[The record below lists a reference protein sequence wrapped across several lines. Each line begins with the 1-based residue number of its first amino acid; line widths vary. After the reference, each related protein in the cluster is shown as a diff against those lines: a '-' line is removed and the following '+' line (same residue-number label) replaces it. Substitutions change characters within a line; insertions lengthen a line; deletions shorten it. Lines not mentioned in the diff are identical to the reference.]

1 MLKGRL
7 IMPKRLACA
16 VALIMFA
23 GYSAALAAD
32 FGRPPPPPAYPGALP
47 PPVYPIFSWTGI
59 YVGVNGGGAF
69 GQATGPIHSSER
81 PETLMSVADS
91 SAARLA
97 AIISLLVRRSWLAS
111 KATPTGRTSVAPPL
125 ARQAGVKWWAA
136 NLGAIFSPQYGDV
149 LVGRGA
155 ARCSTEQRAPRS
167 VTSRLLQARFLS
179 VARQRRVG
187 PLA

>member
-1 MLKGRL
+1 
-7 IMPKRLACA
+7 MPKRLACA

-69 GQATGPIHSSER
+69 GQSNWSDPFFGTTGDFDVSGGLFGGTIGGNYQFIGTPFVVGIEGD
-81 PETLMSVADS
+81 ADW
-91 SAARLA
+91 AN
-97 AIISLLVRRSWLAS
+97 ISGTTFS
-111 KATPTGRTSVAPPL
+111 
-125 ARQAGVKWWAA
+125 RQAGVKWWAA